1 MPVVSIKE
9 VFDMPHLHSYLNKT
23 GHSYPTIASDQEKNG
38 LKTRADMANKA
49 LRMAHHRQNSVLD
62 LIAACRQSRNIEF
75 K

>member
-9 VFDMPHLHSYLNKT
+9 VFDMPHLHSHLNKM

-38 LKTRADMANKA
+38 LKTRA